1 MKTLKNKQTGKI
13 KRVNDKE
20 AHSIVSSAYL
30 GWEYC
35 SKSEWKSNRQS
46 VVEEKSETTS
56 QNVESNI
63 SDKKIRKQR
72 KEQKRQKHESRK

>member
-13 KRVNDKE
+13 KRVKDKE
-20 AHSIVSSAYL
+20 AHTLVMATYL

-35 SKSEWKSNRQS
+35 SKTEWKQNREL
-46 VVEEKSETTS
+46 VVEEKMESEK

>member
-20 AHSIVSSAYL
+20 AHNLVSAGYL

-35 SKSEWKSNRQS
+35 SKTEWKSNRKTN
-46 VVEEKSETTS
+46 VEETVETVTD
-56 QNVESNI
+56 NVSSNI
-63 SDKKIRKQR
+63 SDKKLRKQR
-72 KEQKRQKHESRK
+72 KEQKRQKHESRG